1 MEKGKGWG
9 SGAWDCWSKESRME
23 WIGKEILVGLE
34 EEGKKVKGG
43 KKREGEKGRGRTER
57 KWSKRRKE

>member
-1 MEKGKGWG
+1 MDRKGNLGRTERG
-9 SGAWDCWSKESRME
+9 
-23 WIGKEILVGLE
+23 
-34 EEGKKVKGG
+34 GKKVRGG